1 MTEEAKT
8 TESGSEGTGVEN
20 TGAATET
27 SQATQPERKSI
38 FESFTAEDKAY
49 LDKKGWT
56 EENYVEQSFKA
67 YRNLEKMM
75 GGSKDVIEFPK
86 EGDAEGYNALLRR
99 LGLPETRDGYVYD
112 SGDDENKTKVVDAL
126 KDVAIKSKM
135 TQSQFNDF
143 VEAFITKDAELADN
157 SRNAFIEA
165 KKQQL
170 NEYASSKGKEFAN
183 IKDGA
188 DRALRMYG
196 ITEEERLGL
205 ENGIGIA
212 RFYDLFGTI
221 GKNLQEGNLVSK
233 ANDTVTKTAET
244 YKLELDK
251 LFSDQEFMLKYMS
264 GDISAM
270 NKINELNNKISGV
283 K

>member
-8 TESGSEGTGVEN
+8 TESAVEN
-20 TGAATET
+20 TST
-27 SQATQPERKSI
+27 QATQPERKSI
-38 FESFTAEDKAY
+38 FDSFTAEDKAY

-75 GGSKDVIEFPK
+75 GGSKDIVEFPK

-99 LGLPETRDGYVYD
+99 MGLPEKKEGYTYD
-112 SGDDENKTKVVDAL
+112 TGDDEAKTKVVDAL

-135 TQSQFNDF
+135 TQRQFNDF
-143 VEAFITKDAELADN
+143 VEAFIAKDAELAES
-157 SRNAFIEA
+157 SRNSFIEA

-170 NEYASSKGKEFAN
+170 NEYAASKGKEFAN

-221 GKNLQEGNLVSK
+221 GKNLQEGNLISK
-233 ANDTVTKTAET
+233 ANDSVTKTTET

-251 LFSDQEFMLKYMS
+251 LFNNQEFMLKYMN
-264 GDISAM
+264 GDIEAL
-270 NKINELNNKISGV
+270 NKVNDLNKKISGV
-283 K
+283 

>member
-8 TESGSEGTGVEN
+8 TGSETEGTGVNN
-20 TGAATET
+20 TGDTG
-27 SQATQPERKSI
+27 QATQPERKSI
-38 FESFTAEDKAY
+38 FDSFTAEDKAY

-75 GGSKDVIEFPK
+75 GGSKDIVEFPK

-99 LGLPETRDGYVYD
+99 LGLPEKKEGYTYD
-112 SGDDENKTKVVDAL
+112 TGDDEAKTRVVDAL

-135 TQSQFNDF
+135 TQRQFNDF
-143 VEAFITKDAELADN
+143 VEAFIAKDAELAES
-157 SRNAFIEA
+157 SRNSFIEA

-170 NEYASSKGKEFAN
+170 NEYAASKGKEFAS
-183 IKDGA
+183 IKDGT

-221 GKNLQEGNLVSK
+221 GKNLQEGNLISK
-233 ANDTVTKTAET
+233 ANDSVTKTTET

-251 LFSDQEFMLKYMS
+251 IYD
-264 GDISAM
+264 
-270 NKINELNNKISGV
+270 
-283 K
+283 

>member
-8 TESGSEGTGVEN
+8 TGSETEETGVNN
-20 TGAATET
+20 TGDTG
-27 SQATQPERKSI
+27 QATQPERKSI
-38 FESFTAEDKAY
+38 FDSFTAEDKAY

-75 GGSKDVIEFPK
+75 GGSKDIVEFPK

-99 LGLPETRDGYVYD
+99 MGLPEKKEGYTYD
-112 SGDDENKTKVVDAL
+112 TGDDEAKTKVVDAL

-135 TQSQFNDF
+135 TQRQFNDF
-143 VEAFITKDAELADN
+143 VEAFIAKDAELAESSKN
-157 SRNAFIEA
+157 SFIEA

-170 NEYASSKGKEFAN
+170 NEYAASKGKEFAN

-221 GKNLQEGNLVSK
+221 GKNLQEGNLISK
-233 ANDTVTKTAET
+233 ANDSVTKTTET

-251 LFSDQEFMLKYMS
+251 LFNNQEFMIKYMN
-264 GDISAM
+264 GDIEAL
-270 NKINELNNKISGV
+270 NKVNDLNKKISGV
-283 K
+283 

>member
-8 TESGSEGTGVEN
+8 TGSETEETGVNN
-20 TGAATET
+20 TGDTG
-27 SQATQPERKSI
+27 QATQPERKSI
-38 FESFTAEDKAY
+38 FDSFTAEDKAY

-75 GGSKDVIEFPK
+75 GGSKDIVEFPK
-86 EGDAEGYNALLRR
+86 EGDSEGYNALLRR
-99 LGLPETRDGYVYD
+99 MGLPEKKEGYTYD
-112 SGDDENKTKVVDAL
+112 TGDDEAKTKVVDAL

-135 TQSQFNDF
+135 TQRQFNDF
-143 VEAFITKDAELADN
+143 VEAFIAKDAELAESSKN
-157 SRNAFIEA
+157 SFIEA

-170 NEYASSKGKEFAN
+170 NEYAASKGKEFAS
-183 IKDGA
+183 IKDGT

-221 GKNLQEGNLVSK
+221 GKNLQEGNLISK
-233 ANDTVTKTAET
+233 ANDSVTKTTET

-251 LFSDQEFMLKYMS
+251 LFNNQEFMLKYMN
-264 GDISAM
+264 GDIEAL
-270 NKINELNNKISGV
+270 NKVNDLNKKISGV
-283 K
+283 

>member
-8 TESGSEGTGVEN
+8 TGSETEGAGVNN
-20 TGAATET
+20 TGDTG
-27 SQATQPERKSI
+27 QATQPERKSI
-38 FESFTAEDKAY
+38 FDSFTAEDKAY

-75 GGSKDVIEFPK
+75 GGSKDIVEFPK

-99 LGLPETRDGYVYD
+99 LGLPEKREGYTYD
-112 SGDDENKTKVVDAL
+112 TGDDEAKTKVVDAL

-135 TQSQFNDF
+135 TQRQFNDF
-143 VEAFITKDAELADN
+143 VEAFIAKDAELAESSKN
-157 SRNAFIEA
+157 SFIEA

-170 NEYASSKGKEFAN
+170 NEYASSKGKEFAS
-183 IKDGA
+183 IKDGT

-221 GKNLQEGNLVSK
+221 GKNLQEGNLISK
-233 ANDTVTKTAET
+233 ANDSVTKTTET

-251 LFSDQEFMLKYMS
+251 LFNNQEFMLKYMN
-264 GDISAM
+264 GDIEAL
-270 NKINELNNKISGV
+270 NKVNDLNKKISGV
-283 K
+283 

>member
-8 TESGSEGTGVEN
+8 TGSETEETGVNN
-20 TGAATET
+20 TGDTG
-27 SQATQPERKSI
+27 QATQPERKSI
-38 FESFTAEDKAY
+38 FDSFTAEDKAY

-75 GGSKDVIEFPK
+75 GGSKDIVEFPK

-99 LGLPETRDGYVYD
+99 MGLPEKKEGYTYD
-112 SGDDENKTKVVDAL
+112 TGDDEAKTKVVDAL

-135 TQSQFNDF
+135 TQRQFNDF
-143 VEAFITKDAELADN
+143 VEAFIAKDAELAESSKN
-157 SRNAFIEA
+157 SFIEA

-170 NEYASSKGKEFAN
+170 NEYAASKGKEFAT

-221 GKNLQEGNLVSK
+221 GKNLQEGNLISK
-233 ANDTVTKTAET
+233 ANDSVTKTTET

-251 LFSDQEFMLKYMS
+251 LFNNQEFMLKYMN
-264 GDISAM
+264 GDIEAL
-270 NKINELNNKISGV
+270 NKVNDLNKKISGV
-283 K
+283 

>member
-8 TESGSEGTGVEN
+8 TESVSEGGVSEVK
-20 TGAATET
+20 
-27 SQATQPERKSI
+27 QATQPEQSGKSI
-38 FESFTAEDKAY
+38 FEGFTAEDKAY

-75 GGSKDVIEFPK
+75 GGSKDIVEFPK
-86 EGDAEGYNALLRR
+86 EGDAEGYKGLLRR
-99 LGLPETRDGYVYD
+99 MGLPETKEGYVYD
-112 SGDDENKTKVVDAL
+112 AGDDEIKAKVVDSL
-126 KDVAIKSKM
+126 KDVAIKSNM
-135 TQSQFNDF
+135 TKSQFNDF
-143 VEAFITKDAELADN
+143 VEAFIVKDAELTSDAQN
-157 SRNAFIEA
+157 RFMEA

-170 NEYASSKGKEFAN
+170 NEYATEKGKEFAA
-183 IKDGA
+183 IKDST

-196 ITEEERLGL
+196 ISEEERLGL

-221 GKNLQEGNLVSK
+221 GKNLQEGNLISK
-233 ANDTVTKTAET
+233 ANDSVVSTTET

-251 LFSDQEFMLKYMS
+251 LFNDQEFMLRYMS
-264 GDISAM
+264 GDLSAL
-270 NKINELNNKISGV
+270 NKVNELNKKISGV
-283 K
+283 